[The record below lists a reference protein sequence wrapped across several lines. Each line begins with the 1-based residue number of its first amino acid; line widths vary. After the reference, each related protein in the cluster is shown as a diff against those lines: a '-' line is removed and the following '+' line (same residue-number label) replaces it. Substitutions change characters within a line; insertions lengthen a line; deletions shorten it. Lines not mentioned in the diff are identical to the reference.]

1 MQENYVITRCLLVVS
16 FALICCG
23 CETAPKQNIS
33 KTEQTRQTVEKVD
46 TEKMRS
52 RLIDAYK
59 ELWPLI
65 SIDQQHKK
73 LPALLADSLPELRS
87 IGIERVSVLNRDNEA
102 TEVELR
108 MVVSMLD
115 DAIPSVRI
123 SAAKLLPEINLPDLP
138 QRVVSSLKNEYNE
151 DVASFEILF
160 FKDNPYSDAIEP
172 VLARLDSPL
181 VQVSTNTLISLLKD
195 APYSEENFAI
205 WNQKVKSAKKNQNE
219 PTLLTLEAILGTDQ
233 DRDALIK
240 LLKSDSIAIRTAVAN
255 GFATV
260 GFWKP
265 LVMYKNDPIIA
276 PFLIRGLQTKAD
288 LEAFKALLSLRPTI
302 DVSVWDIAVLNILKA
317 LDTRSFLLADD
328 ILSAAGKTDL
338 RMNILMK
345 VWKQSENRSLSARIA
360 IAKRTVPLLNEK
372 GRSDEA
378 LRQLEAYG
386 DGMVDEELLSL
397 QFKTAILASS
407 WDSAAN
413 VRQKPRP
420 WINEWEIMKANDPA
434 SAAVIRQQIIQRFE
448 LLLTESQR
456 ETLGLE
462 QTSVVTEES
471 TSEQEVIP

>member
-1 MQENYVITRCLLVVS
+1 
-16 FALICCG
+16 
-23 CETAPKQNIS
+23 
-33 KTEQTRQTVEKVD
+33 
-46 TEKMRS
+46 
-52 RLIDAYK
+52 
-59 ELWPLI
+59 
-65 SIDQQHKK
+65 
-73 LPALLADSLPELRS
+73 
-87 IGIERVSVLNRDNEA
+87 
-102 TEVELR
+102 
-108 MVVSMLD
+108 
-115 DAIPSVRI
+115 
-123 SAAKLLPEINLPDLP
+123 
-138 QRVVSSLKNEYNE
+138 
-151 DVASFEILF
+151 
-160 FKDNPYSDAIEP
+160 
-172 VLARLDSPL
+172 
-181 VQVSTNTLISLLKD
+181 
-195 APYSEENFAI
+195 
-205 WNQKVKSAKKNQNE
+205 
-219 PTLLTLEAILGTDQ
+219 
-233 DRDALIK
+233 
-240 LLKSDSIAIRTAVAN
+240 
-255 GFATV
+255 
-260 GFWKP
+260 
-265 LVMYKNDPIIA
+265 
-276 PFLIRGLQTKAD
+276 
-288 LEAFKALLSLRPTI
+288 
-302 DVSVWDIAVLNILKA
+302 LKA